1 MHFWIDKRSPQACIY
16 SRSRVAASLG
26 TNGNNFGLSQLTAG
40 RRIPRSAT
48 KSMVTP
54 IHRFPTVECTRPHLY
69 RNQQQSPSSLS
80 HQSQNNSSHAHPQNH
95 FNFSGA
101 QVASQANHHHHHN
114 NHSTS
119 SSSSTNQYSIHRVYH
134 NT

>member
-26 TNGNNFGLSQLTAG
+26 TNGNNFGVSQLTAG

-69 RNQQQSPSSLS
+69 RNQHTQQQSPSSLS
-80 HQSQNNSSHAHPQNH
+80 HQSQNNPSHTHQQNH
-95 FNFSGA
+95 FNFSGSPN
-101 QVASQANHHHHHN
+101 QPNHHHQH
-114 NHSTS
+114 NHST
-119 SSSSTNQYSIHRVYH
+119 SSSSTNQYSIHRVY
-134 NT
+134 NNK

>member
-16 SRSRVAASLG
+16 SGSRARVAASLG
-26 TNGNNFGLSQLTAG
+26 TNSNNFGLSQLTAG

-54 IHRFPTVECTRPHLY
+54 IHRFPTVECTRPHIY
-69 RNQQQSPSSLS
+69 RNQQSPSSLS
-80 HQSQNNSSHAHPQNH
+80 QQSQNSSHSHQQNH
-95 FNFSGA
+95 FNYSGP
-101 QVASQANHHHHHN
+101 QPTTQQNHH

-119 SSSSTNQYSIHRVYH
+119 SSANQYSIHRVYA
-134 NT
+134 NK

>member
-16 SRSRVAASLG
+16 SGRSRVAASLG

-69 RNQQQSPSSLS
+69 RNQHHQQQQSPNPQSSS
-80 HQSQNNSSHAHPQNH
+80 H
-95 FNFSGA
+95 FNFSSSGA
-101 QVASQANHHHHHN
+101 ASHHPHTNNHHST
-114 NHSTS
+114 STS
-119 SSSSTNQYSIHRVYH
+119 SSATSQYNIHRVYN
-134 NT
+134 NTT